1 MKIMVWNI
9 EKFTQA
15 KFEDHEYY
23 PTANLG
29 RKRKRQYNAGYDRV
43 FYMRRVVNA
52 WGSAADR
59 PDVIA
64 IVETMINRDT
74 ALGRPM
80 NQLDSSGVLQFLTL
94 IKAATGNN
102 AWRVVPPIKC
112 NPPKPALHVGK
123 WAAQEAVA
131 VFYNTHTVT
140 FAGPDH
146 WTAAGIQRPGG
157 GGAPVAYPNPWHTGT
172 ITGATTRAGRVAHTD
187 TAGNEVL
194 FPAAMNRRPFMVD
207 FREVGG
213 AARLFRCLF
222 IHTSPAHGPAGTHVT
237 GTTAVA
243 DIADMDPAH
252 NTTAAPDYY
261 VACGDFNVNDYWMH
275 ETNAAYPPL
284 TALNYRRMLR
294 TANTDSTHYLRDH
307 EADPLNAPFSYQQVQ
322 IIDNFFVLRHPGPQP
337 GLATYTK
344 VSIDSVEG
352 APAPWDS
359 VMGQDLNTINAIG
372 PGIYPGPTATFRQWA
387 NFWSIV
393 STSDHLPIYL
403 RIP

>member
-1 MKIMVWNI
+1 
-9 EKFTQA
+9 
-15 KFEDHEYY
+15 
-23 PTANLG
+23 
-29 RKRKRQYNAGYDRV
+29 
-43 FYMRRVVNA
+43 
-52 WGSAADR
+52 
-59 PDVIA
+59 
-64 IVETMINRDT
+64 
-74 ALGRPM
+74 
-80 NQLDSSGVLQFLTL
+80 
-94 IKAATGNN
+94 
-102 AWRVVPPIKC
+102 
-112 NPPKPALHVGK
+112 
-123 WAAQEAVA
+123 
-131 VFYNTHTVT
+131 
-140 FAGPDH
+140 
-146 WTAAGIQRPGG
+146 
-157 GGAPVAYPNPWHTGT
+157 
-172 ITGATTRAGRVAHTD
+172 
-187 TAGNEVL
+187 
-194 FPAAMNRRPFMVD
+194 MNRRPFMVD

-222 IHTSPAHGPAGTHVT
+222 NPHLAAHGPAGTHVT

-359 VMGQDLNTINAIG
+359 VMGQDLNTIKRHR
-372 PGIYPGPTATFRQWA
+372 PR
-387 NFWSIV
+387 
-393 STSDHLPIYL
+393 HLSRADRDLPPVGQLLVDRLDERPPAHLSAHSVTDGASPL
-403 RIP
+403 RTLRTRTPWRKRSRSSRSMTI